1 MAEQDCIFCK
11 IIHKEI
17 PSEIVYEDE
26 WVTAFK
32 DLEPAAPVHVL
43 IVPKK
48 HVASLNDVEDQDV
61 EILGRI
67 QVAAAKVA
75 QAQGIREQG
84 YRLINN
90 CGKDAGQVV
99 MHVHYHLLG
108 GKTLGWS
115 PD

>member
-11 IIHKEI
+11 IIHHEI
-17 PSEIVYEDE
+17 PSEMIYEDE
-26 WVTAFK
+26 WVAAFK
-32 DLEPAAPVHVL
+32 DLSPAAPVHVL

-48 HVASLNDVEDQDV
+48 HLSSLNAATDSDALL
-61 EILGRI
+61 LGKI
-67 QVAAAKVA
+67 QLAAAKIA
-75 QAQGIREQG
+75 EKQGIKEQG
-84 YRLINN
+84 YRMINN

>member
-1 MAEQDCIFCK
+1 MTAPDCIFCK
-11 IIHKEI
+11 IIQHEI

-32 DLEPAAPVHVL
+32 DLSPAAPVHVL

-48 HVASLNDVEDQDV
+48 HIASLTEAADGDAAL
-61 EILGRI
+61 LGRI
-67 QVAAAKVA
+67 QLAAANIA
-75 QAQGIREQG
+75 ARMGIQDKG
-84 YRLINN
+84 FRLINN
-90 CGKDAGQVV
+90 CGADAGQVV
-99 MHVHYHLLG
+99 MHVHYHMLG